1 MSSVVSN
8 AVNNSAIRI
17 AYQEKENNTNLVN
30 TITKYSTVLNSTI
43 DDFNSYVTYGIER
56 QTSVL
61 DYGLNTVASYIK
73 NIVIG
78 DSIDMTKSTDI
89 VTYNDVIISYS
100 SISDPALDSLGE
112 LIARAFITADSTT
125 YQYVDTYG
133 YTHNIINYSYT
144 GLSDVLKRIQIVPG
158 IPTKQEFVMDLAP
171 KMFANCDFDTEIID
185 DVEYDSNGNIT
196 KKKTH
201 KNNPADMAKKIIY
214 RAGVLWD
221 ELAKAG
227 YCDDNLVERKQ
238 EKLLAIKTASQA
250 AVTAVTPEE
259 KSIAVN
265 KLSQALKTKVKK

>member
-1 MSSVVSN
+1 M
-8 AVNNSAIRI
+8 
-17 AYQEKENNTNLVN
+17 
-30 TITKYSTVLNSTI
+30 
-43 DDFNSYVTYGIER
+43 
-56 QTSVL
+56 
-61 DYGLNTVASYIK
+61 
-73 NIVIG
+73 
-78 DSIDMTKSTDI
+78 
-89 VTYNDVIISYS
+89 
-100 SISDPALDSLGE
+100 
-112 LIARAFITADSTT
+112 
-125 YQYVDTYG
+125 
-133 YTHNIINYSYT
+133 
-144 GLSDVLKRIQIVPG
+144 LKRIQIVPG